1 MDTTKQIMQPD
12 GTMRCSCGSTQ
23 FKAQISTGRKVAFG
37 FAPMPGS
44 ADELR
49 CLVCG
54 LKYAVMREYAPVVAG
69 ARSPQIGWTRRQF
82 PPGRYTL

>member
-37 FAPMPGS
+37 FASMLGS
-44 ADELR
+44 ADEVR

-54 LKYAVMREYAPVVAG
+54 RKYAVMREYAPVVAG
-69 ARSPQIGWTRRQF
+69 PRSPQNDWTRGQV
-82 PPGRYTL
+82 PPRPDTL

>member
-23 FKAQISTGRKVAFG
+23 FKAQISTGRKMAFG
-37 FAPMPGS
+37 FAPTPGS

-54 LKYAVMREYAPVVAG
+54 QKYAVMREYAPVVF
-69 ARSPQIGWTRRQF
+69 QNGWTRRHF
-82 PPGRYTL
+82 PPSPYTL

>member
-23 FKAQISTGRKVAFG
+23 FKAQISTGRKMAFG
-37 FAPMPGS
+37 FASMPGS

-54 LKYAVMREYAPVVAG
+54 QKYAVMREYAPVV
-69 ARSPQIGWTRRQF
+69 PQNGWTRRHF
-82 PPGRYTL
+82 PPRPYTL